1 MTTKRPI
8 STVQTVTRRSGWL
21 LGAAGV
27 LAVVTLGVGQSLV
40 GDVTVVEAQGKE
52 APMFEVDPFWP
63 RPLPNHWILG
73 SAIGVGVDAEDHVW
87 IVHRGSVDTLGAN
100 EIPAALDPPRAD
112 MCCFP
117 APPVLEFDTE
127 GNVVGSWGGPG
138 DGYTWPS
145 SNHGITIDHMDN
157 VWIGGNGQGDSHVL
171 KFTRDGRFLLQVGE
185 AGHDVDSNSRTH
197 YSRVAKISIDADAN
211 EAYFA
216 DGYGNRRVAVVDM
229 TTGELKRYWGAYGNR
244 PDDSD
249 FGRYDPSAPPPQ
261 QFASP
266 VHCAEVSNAGLIY
279 VCDRAQDRI
288 QVFQKDGTFVD
299 EVFIARNTLGSG
311 AVWDLTFSRDDDQRF
326 LFVADGVNEK
336 VYIVERETL
345 ELLTSFGDGGRQTG
359 AFYGVHSIATDS
371 QGNIY
376 TTETYEGKRLQKF
389 VYKGMGPVTALDQGV
404 VWPSN

>member
-27 LAVVTLGVGQSLV
+27 LAVVALGVGQSLV

-100 EIPAALDPPRAD
+100 EIPAALDPPRAG

-171 KFTRDGRFLLQVGE
+171 KFTRDGRFLLQIGE

-197 YSRVAKISIDADAN
+197 YSRVANALYRSTPMRTKPTS
-211 EAYFA
+211 
-216 DGYGNRRVAVVDM
+216 R
-229 TTGELKRYWGAYGNR
+229 TGMAT
-244 PDDSD
+244 
-249 FGRYDPSAPPPQ
+249 A
-261 QFASP
+261 ASRW
-266 VHCAEVSNAGLIY
+266 S
-279 VCDRAQDRI
+279 
-288 QVFQKDGTFVD
+288 T
-299 EVFIARNTLGSG
+299 
-311 AVWDLTFSRDDDQRF
+311 
-326 LFVADGVNEK
+326 
-336 VYIVERETL
+336 
-345 ELLTSFGDGGRQTG
+345 
-359 AFYGVHSIATDS
+359 
-371 QGNIY
+371 
-376 TTETYEGKRLQKF
+376 
-389 VYKGMGPVTALDQGV
+389 
-404 VWPSN
+404 